1 MAFLDYFW
9 LFSSVV
15 IGGIL
20 AMILGRYREILF
32 KVIIP
37 FTGAYILGITVLH
50 LMPIVFSQG
59 DHEIGLYIL
68 FGFFIQIFLEQL
80 SRGIEHG
87 HVHLQHEKQHH
98 SMWISLVIGLGIHA
112 FLEGIPLS
120 IYPELH
126 EQLHHGE
133 HNHNHLL
140 VGVILHKAPA
150 AFALVAILQSM
161 QLSMIV
167 IWLTL
172 LAFAM
177 MSPLGAWM
185 ATIITPSKEFIVFT
199 TSIIIGLFLHIS
211 TTTIYEADEHGSHH
225 ISRQKIMAILTG
237 VGLALLTL
245 H

>member
-1 MAFLDYFW
+1 MVFLDYFW
-9 LFSSVV
+9 LFSAVV
-15 IGGIL
+15 FGGVL
-20 AMILGRYREILF
+20 AMTLGQYREMLF

-68 FGFFIQIFLEQL
+68 MGFFIQIFLEQF

-87 HVHLQHEKQHH
+87 HVHLQHEKQRR
-98 SMWISLVIGLGIHA
+98 MWLSLIIGLGIHA

-133 HNHNHLL
+133 DNHNHLL
-140 VGVILHKAPA
+140 IGVILHKAPA

-161 QLSMIV
+161 RLSNIV
-167 IWLTL
+167 IWSALIG
-172 LAFAM
+172 FAV
-177 MSPLGAWM
+177 MSPLGAWI
-185 ATIITPSKEFIVFT
+185 ATFVTPSRAFIVFI
-199 TSIIIGLFLHIS
+199 TSLIIGLFLHIS
-211 TTTIYEADEHGSHH
+211 TTTIFEADDQGSHH
-225 ISRQKIMAILTG
+225 ISRYKIVAILSG